1 MNESRVAELRRTK
14 GWTQERLA
22 KESGITVR
30 TIQRLEAG
38 NDASLESISLV
49 ARALDVQVGEL
60 FQSVQTPNFSQ
71 AVEGLE
77 SRTRIEQE
85 RRDSITQGI
94 MMIFR
99 GVGLLVTF
107 GTVILGT
114 AGGVGWY
121 VWLIIPI
128 YWGAGKVLLDA
139 LMRLSLDPKLDAK
152 YPLSVPSRDEDS

>member
-1 MNESRVAELRRTK
+1 
-14 GWTQERLA
+14 
-22 KESGITVR
+22 
-30 TIQRLEAG
+30 
-38 NDASLESISLV
+38 
-49 ARALDVQVGEL
+49 
-60 FQSVQTPNFSQ
+60 
-71 AVEGLE
+71 
-77 SRTRIEQE
+77 
-85 RRDSITQGI
+85 

>member
-1 MNESRVAELRRTK
+1 MNESRIAELRRTK

-49 ARALDVQVGEL
+49 AKALDVQVGEL

-77 SRTRIEQE
+77 SRTRVEQE

-99 GVGLLVTF
+99 GLGLLVTF

-114 AGGVGWY
+114 AGGADWY
-121 VWLIIPI
+121 VWLIIPV

-152 YPLSVPSRDEDS
+152 FPLSVPSRDEDS